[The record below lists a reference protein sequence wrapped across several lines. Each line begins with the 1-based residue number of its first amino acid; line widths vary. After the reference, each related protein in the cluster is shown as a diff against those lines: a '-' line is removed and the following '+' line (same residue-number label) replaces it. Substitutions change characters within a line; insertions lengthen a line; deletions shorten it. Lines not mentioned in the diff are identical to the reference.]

1 MRNTRLVLLVV
12 AALASTASFAGAQ
25 TANPDIARAGKGVG
39 RRAQG
44 ELLRGVKLSDTE
56 KAKLKEMHGK
66 YATET
71 KSLRES
77 LKPAMLEART
87 ARQKGDTAAA
97 RALLERTKSDREKLR
112 AVRQRQMADLRTAL
126 TPEHQKQFDA
136 NVQQAAEK
144 RASAKKGRGAKKHV
158 GGLRKKVRPAPNGS

>member
-1 MRNTRLVLLVV
+1 MRNTRLVLVVV

-25 TANPDIARAGKGVG
+25 ATTPDVAHAGKGVG
-39 RRAQG
+39 HRARG
-44 ELLRGVKLSDTE
+44 EMLRGVKLSDAE
-56 KAKLKEMHGK
+56 KSKLKEMHGR
-66 YATET
+66 YSTET

-77 LKPAMLEART
+77 LKPAMLEARA

-97 RALLERTKSDREKLR
+97 RAVLERTKGDREKLR
-112 AVRQRQMADLRTAL
+112 AVMQRQKADFRAAL

-144 RASAKKGRGAKKHV
+144 RASAKKGRGGKGHV
-158 GGLRKKVRPAPNGS
+158 GGRQKKVRTTPNGF